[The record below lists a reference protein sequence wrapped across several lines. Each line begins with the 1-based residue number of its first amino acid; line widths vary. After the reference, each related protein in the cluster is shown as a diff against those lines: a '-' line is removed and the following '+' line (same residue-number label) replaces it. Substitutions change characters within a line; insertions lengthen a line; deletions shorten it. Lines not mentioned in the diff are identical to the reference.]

1 MSLLSLKPDP
11 LMGIDISTTA
21 IKLLELSKSGKG
33 YKIESYG
40 IELLPEK
47 VIEDKKIIDPDA
59 AEIIGEAISKM
70 IKRAKPKSQFVAVA
84 ISGPEVITK
93 EVLMDKIPD
102 AEIKEAIETDPA
114 TYLGQEVEDIELD
127 FQVLGPNEL
136 EPERVDVLLAACR
149 SETLEMY
156 TTVLEMAKLT
166 PKVIDIEKYALE
178 RAFAMIVETD
188 SDINE
193 GEIIALIEIGAT
205 ITTMNVLGDNQNII
219 YTHEEMFGGKQ
230 LIEQIQS
237 NYGLTYE
244 EAHLGT
250 RDGGLPDSYET
261 DVLELFR
268 DEIAEQI
275 SLMVQSYYSQST
287 YGKLSHI
294 LISGGCASIP
304 DIIKHIETKVG
315 GHVSI
320 ANPLASM
327 SVASRVSK
335 KALSNDG
342 PSLMVACGLAMRTF
356 DEY

>member
-11 LMGIDISTTA
+11 LVGIDISTTA
-21 IKLLELSKSGKG
+21 IKLLELSKAGKG
-33 YKIESYG
+33 YKVESYG

-47 VIEDKKIIDPDA
+47 AIEDKKIDA
-59 AEIIGEAISKM
+59 DAVELIGNKVTALL
-70 IKRAKPKSQFVAVA
+70 KRTKPKSQFAAVA

-93 EVLMDKIPD
+93 EVVMDKIPD
-102 AEIKEAIETDPA
+102 TEMKEAIETDPA
-114 TYLGQEVEDIELD
+114 TYLGQDIEDIELD
-127 FQVLGPNEL
+127 FQVLGPNER
-136 EPERVDVLLAACR
+136 EPEKVDVLLAACR
-149 SETLEMY
+149 EETLEAHK
-156 TTVLEMAKLT
+156 TVLDLAGLK

-178 RAFAMIVETD
+178 RAFVMIAKND
-188 SDINE
+188 PDINE

-205 ITTMNVLGDNQNII
+205 TATMNVLGDNQKII
-219 YTHEEMFGGKQ
+219 YSHEEEFGGKQ
-230 LIEQIQS
+230 LIEQIQA
-237 NYGLTYE
+237 NYELTYE

-261 DVLELFR
+261 DILESFR
-268 DEIAEQI
+268 DEMAQQI
-275 SLMVQSYYSQST
+275 SIMVQSYYSQST

-304 DIIKHIETKVG
+304 DIVKHVETKVG
-315 GHVSI
+315 GHVSV

-335 KALSNDG
+335 KALSNDA
-342 PSLMVACGLAMRTF
+342 PSLMIACGLALRTF